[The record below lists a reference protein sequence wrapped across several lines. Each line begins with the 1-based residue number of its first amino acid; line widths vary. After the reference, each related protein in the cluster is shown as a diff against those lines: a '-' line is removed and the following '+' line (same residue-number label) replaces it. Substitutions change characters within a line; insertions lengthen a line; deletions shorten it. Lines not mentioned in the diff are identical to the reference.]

1 MGYPLLYNMTFPW
14 NHVHCAGAN
23 LGRHRDLWV
32 ADLCQSA
39 VATWFRRGEMCW
51 ICGMFIEVTKVEL
64 VTLAVNSPTF
74 FLMYSHFYPFQ
85 HIVFIIWAVF
95 KTLVGWSL
103 LGLSWYHPWRSWRS
117 WIPVL
122 IQKSSAVP
130 RVLSWMGHGGNS
142 AGTWKKDPHENWAVF
157 ESPVDD

>member
-1 MGYPLLYNMTFPW
+1 MKSCALCRRELRSSPW
-14 NHVHCAGAN
+14 SLSCRSLPKRSGDLVSARRDV
-23 LGRHRDLWV
+23 LDLWYV
-32 ADLCQSA
+32 HRSHQSGTGNVSCQLPN
-39 VATWFRRGEMCW
+39 
-51 ICGMFIEVTKVEL
+51 I
-64 VTLAVNSPTF
+64 